1 MPTRAPSSAHPD
13 APAGAATSPPRR
25 TQAQRRD
32 ATIARLL
39 TATVTC
45 LDVRGYSATTTAAIC
60 TEAGVSQGAL
70 FRHFPTRMALLVAAA
85 EHVAEKN
92 VASFRELVDVP
103 VSDVEELTRV
113 LHHLRA
119 VVLSRAN
126 QTWREL
132 LVAARSDPALHAA
145 LRPARQKFQQQML
158 TTAADLWGE
167 LLPEEER
174 AALLSIV
181 VNFLDGLAFSTLD
194 PTSEPGAPGR
204 TVDAALALLAEMIV
218 HRYLPTA
225 QETR

>member
-1 MPTRAPSSAHPD
+1 MPSPATPAGVSRAE
-13 APAGAATSPPRR
+13 APARR

-70 FRHFPTRMALLVAAA
+70 FRHFPTRLALLVATA
-85 EHVAEKN
+85 EHVAETN
-92 VASFRELVDVP
+92 VAAFRALVDEP
-103 VSDVEELTRV
+103 VADVEQLTRV
-113 LHHLRA
+113 LHHLRSI
-119 VVLSRAN
+119 VLSRAN

-145 LRPARQKFQQQML
+145 MKPARQKFQTQML
-158 TTAADLWGE
+158 DTAAEMWGD
-167 LLPEEER
+167 LLPAEER

-181 VNFLDGLAFSTLD
+181 VNFLDGLAFSSLD
-194 PTSEPGAPGR
+194 PTSDPGAPGR
-204 TVDAALALLAEMIV
+204 TVDAALSLLAQMIV
-218 HRYLPTA
+218 HRYLPATA
-225 QETR
+225 QENR